1 MNKRSLQPKRALRSV
16 LLVLLLCAAGMTKSY
31 AVDYDFSSV
40 CSTGQTL
47 YYRITDAT
55 AHEVQLT
62 YPNRYDIT
70 STSGS
75 GTYSS
80 PKHVYY
86 HDYYWYNFTRPTG
99 NIVVPYYVEYNGIS
113 YSVTSIRDHTFG
125 NHNYQSNYQSGY
137 NYYYYNYDQCTDI
150 TSVVIPSSVRTI
162 GDDAFARCTG
172 LTTVTI
178 PTSVTSIGENV
189 FYNCTNLVTVNFNAT
204 NCSSVGY
211 NTWYGCTKFTTLNL
225 GNTVTRIPTGGFL
238 GATKIAS
245 ITLPNSL
252 TTIGDSGFDG
262 CTALTTVTCGNAS
275 TLATIGGEAFADC
288 SYLANINLPNSVT
301 TIGDY
306 AFAGCTRLNS
316 TTATQL
322 LPNALTSIGNYAFL
336 NATTLAYIHIPSTLT
351 SLGKYAF
358 KGCTA
363 LNTVDYEATNC
374 TYSGTQAEPPFFGCS
389 ALATVMVSDNVT
401 QIPDYC
407 FKDCTALTNLT
418 LRNGLTSIG
427 TYGFYECRNINSLVL
442 PVSVTSIGSF
452 AFGNAYDM
460 QLTRVES
467 HNTTPPTIGGEVA
480 FASGQTI
487 YVPNASVSA
496 YQSAEYWS
504 GYNIVGMDQHY
515 DFSQACS
522 SGQTLYYIIE
532 DAAQHKVKVTYAK
545 EYNGYYYQGHP
556 EPAGGVVIPT
566 TVSYNGQN
574 YTVTN
579 IDENAFKDCIR
590 MTAVTIPTSISTIGE
605 TTFSG
610 CTGLVTVNYN
620 AINCTTMGSS
630 ASPVF
635 ANCTSLTTLNIGTG
649 VTTIPAYAF
658 KNCSHLNCNLVFPNS
673 MLTIGEEAFYGCSA
687 MISQLNFPNAVTAI
701 GDSAFYN
708 CSSLIGNLRLGTAV
722 TTVGASAFQGCTNLT
737 TLTMYNALEQI
748 GASAFRGCTGLGETV
763 TIPNSVV
770 QIGADAFKDCS
781 GITGLVL
788 GTALESIG
796 NNAFENCT
804 GLAVAIELP
813 SSVTNVGENAFKAS
827 GITGIT
833 IPNTVTSM
841 NTGAFMNCTSLTQV
855 DIQNNKIAAS
865 QFEGCTALTSIT
877 IPATVTTMLENAFKN
892 CTGLTT
898 VTMQNETIGVSAFEG
913 CTGLASMLIPD
924 CITSIG
930 EKAFYNCSGLTTVN
944 VPYTVTSIGTSVFE
958 NCTSLTIVTL
968 NNLVIAANQFKGCT
982 GMVEFTIPSQINSVG
997 ENALFD
1003 CSNLT
1008 IINYNAANCT
1018 QMGSSANPVFGGST
1032 AITTFYIGV
1041 NVVTIPNYAF
1051 KNCSSVAEIH
1061 AASAMPPTFTGND
1074 TQYGFTDINQSI
1086 PVYVPCGKSNNYRN
1100 ATYWNHFSNYV
1111 EDYPYYVTVSSNNT
1125 TMGSASVTQ
1134 QPSCSNNGQTIVKAT
1149 PAPDC
1154 FFINWT
1160 HNGNVVSTNAT
1171 YNFTP
1176 TENMQLVAN
1185 FADSQVVIAAV
1196 ADPEEGGTITGNGN
1210 YDYGASVTLTAVAS
1224 SGYVFVNW
1232 TENGDVVST
1241 NSTFSFTATT
1251 SRNFVA
1257 HFSEFVNHWT
1267 PETSLYEDNMTFT
1280 CVLQLDGVEQY
1291 TTMLEVGAFC
1301 GEECRGSQRATYFAP
1316 TDRYIIQMTVFGEVN
1331 DMISFRLF
1339 DHQQNA
1345 ELILTPPTPVPF
1357 TTNGYGSLF
1366 NPYILNFTSTVQISA
1381 EANPVDAGEITG
1393 TGDYIVGAVA
1403 TLTANANE
1411 GYQFKNWTL
1420 DGVVVSNSASY
1431 QFTVIGAGH
1440 YVANFQY
1447 VHTQAL
1453 SNGWSWW
1460 SSYIELSN
1468 INGLEQLENSLAN
1481 NGLIIKSRTN
1491 GYVEAYPYN
1500 GSTYWYGPL
1509 NSITNEQMYKIRVNA
1524 ACNATIVGETTVP
1537 TSHPISI
1544 KNGWNWIGFPN
1555 IQNVSVDVAMSNFT
1569 PESNDVI
1576 KGRNS
1581 YTTYYSDGNYN
1592 MWYGTLNTFE
1602 AGKGYMYRS
1611 NSSTQK
1617 TLVFQTGRG
1626 ETSLDNVTPE
1636 DNVFQPVDE
1645 YFADNMTLTAVVE
1658 LEGTEL
1664 RSEDY
1669 EIAAFVGDEC
1679 RGSVKLMYIEPIDR
1693 YVAFLNIFGDQA
1705 EAMQFRI
1712 TDGINVSFSSE
1723 EMTYENDGMV
1733 GTLSDPFVLH
1743 FGTMDVD
1750 EALNANVMV
1759 YPNPS
1764 EGLFNIEGQNMR
1776 KIEVLNAFGQVI
1788 LSEEI
1793 ETEFLQI
1800 DLNNR
1805 ASGIYMLR
1813 VTTDDG
1819 IMNKQLIKK

>member
-1 MNKRSLQPKRALRSV
+1 
-16 LLVLLLCAAGMTKSY
+16 
-31 AVDYDFSSV
+31 
-40 CSTGQTL
+40 
-47 YYRITDAT
+47 
-55 AHEVQLT
+55 
-62 YPNRYDIT
+62 
-70 STSGS
+70 
-75 GTYSS
+75 
-80 PKHVYY
+80 
-86 HDYYWYNFTRPTG
+86 
-99 NIVVPYYVEYNGIS
+99 
-113 YSVTSIRDHTFG
+113 
-125 NHNYQSNYQSGY
+125 
-137 NYYYYNYDQCTDI
+137 
-150 TSVVIPSSVRTI
+150 
-162 GDDAFARCTG
+162 
-172 LTTVTI
+172 
-178 PTSVTSIGENV
+178 
-189 FYNCTNLVTVNFNAT
+189 
-204 NCSSVGY
+204 
-211 NTWYGCTKFTTLNL
+211 
-225 GNTVTRIPTGGFL
+225 
-238 GATKIAS
+238 
-245 ITLPNSL
+245 
-252 TTIGDSGFDG
+252 
-262 CTALTTVTCGNAS
+262 
-275 TLATIGGEAFADC
+275 
-288 SYLANINLPNSVT
+288 
-301 TIGDY
+301 
-306 AFAGCTRLNS
+306 
-316 TTATQL
+316 
-322 LPNALTSIGNYAFL
+322 
-336 NATTLAYIHIPSTLT
+336 
-351 SLGKYAF
+351 
-358 KGCTA
+358 
-363 LNTVDYEATNC
+363 
-374 TYSGTQAEPPFFGCS
+374 
-389 ALATVMVSDNVT
+389 
-401 QIPDYC
+401 
-407 FKDCTALTNLT
+407 
-418 LRNGLTSIG
+418 
-427 TYGFYECRNINSLVL
+427 
-442 PVSVTSIGSF
+442 
-452 AFGNAYDM
+452 
-460 QLTRVES
+460 
-467 HNTTPPTIGGEVA
+467 
-480 FASGQTI
+480 
-487 YVPNASVSA
+487 
-496 YQSAEYWS
+496 
-504 GYNIVGMDQHY
+504 
-515 DFSQACS
+515 
-522 SGQTLYYIIE
+522 
-532 DAAQHKVKVTYAK
+532 
-545 EYNGYYYQGHP
+545 
-556 EPAGGVVIPT
+556 
-566 TVSYNGQN
+566 
-574 YTVTN
+574 
-579 IDENAFKDCIR
+579 
-590 MTAVTIPTSISTIGE
+590 
-605 TTFSG
+605 
-610 CTGLVTVNYN
+610 
-620 AINCTTMGSS
+620 
-630 ASPVF
+630 
-635 ANCTSLTTLNIGTG
+635 
-649 VTTIPAYAF
+649 
-658 KNCSHLNCNLVFPNS
+658 
-673 MLTIGEEAFYGCSA
+673 MLTIGEEAFYGCSS
-687 MISQLNFPNAVTAI
+687 MISQLNFPNAVTTI
-701 GDSAFYN
+701 GDKAFYN

-770 QIGADAFKDCS
+770 QIGAGAFKDCS
-781 GITGLVL
+781 GISGLVL

-913 CTGLASMLIPD
+913 CMGLASMLIPD

-930 EKAFYNCSGLTTVN
+930 EKAFYGCSGLTTVN
-944 VPYTVTSIGTSVFE
+944 VPYTVTSIGNSVFE
-958 NCTSLTIVTL
+958 NCTSLTNVTL

-1051 KNCSSVAEIH
+1051 KNCSSMAEIH

-1074 TQYGFTDINQSI
+1074 TQYGFTDIYQSI
-1086 PVYVPCGKSNNYRN
+1086 PVYVPCSKANNYRN

-1160 HNGNVVSTNAT
+1160 HNGNVVSTSAT

-1210 YDYGASVTLTAVAS
+1210 YDYGASVTLTVVAS

-1232 TENGDVVST
+1232 TENGNVVST

-1251 SRNFVA
+1251 SRNLVA

-1381 EANPVDAGEITG
+1381 EVNPVDAGEITG

-1431 QFTVIGAGH
+1431 QFTVTGAGH

-1453 SNGWSWW
+1453 GNGWSWW

-1468 INGLEQLENSLAN
+1468 TSGLEQLENSLAN

-1500 GSTYWYGPL
+1500 GTTYWYGPL
-1509 NSITNEQMYKIRVNA
+1509 NSICNEQMYKIRVNA

-1693 YVAFLNIFGDQA
+1693 YIAFLNIFGDQA

-1712 TDGINVSFSSE
+1712 TDGINVRFSSDDV
-1723 EMTYENDGMV
+1723 TYENDGMV

-1776 KIEVLNAFGQVI
+1776 KVEVLNAFGQVI

-1793 ETEFLQI
+1793 ENEFLQI